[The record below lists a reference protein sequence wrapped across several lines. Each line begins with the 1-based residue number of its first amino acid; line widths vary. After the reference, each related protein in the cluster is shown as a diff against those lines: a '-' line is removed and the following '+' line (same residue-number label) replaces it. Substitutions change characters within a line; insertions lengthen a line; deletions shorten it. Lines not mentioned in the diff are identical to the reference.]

1 MEVEEEALDLP
12 TRLWQERVQGYLN
25 EVQQEP
31 LVFQERGGADYVIE
45 TNPQYVEPG
54 YFYGS
59 QYFLDRVELTSGKKP
74 SIETRLGDGYF
85 ECGLIRKQLQA
96 MAGRTILRDGCDE
109 AEQYRRLYENAL
121 AEAEA
126 LELRP
131 GVRLSKEQVASLRRD
146 MIWLEEQSL
155 EGTRV
160 LVPRVYLTESTLK
173 GLSMS
178 SANLI
183 AAQIDLKS
191 GELRNRGLIAAES
204 MKLQADGSIVNVA
217 GKLLSSGEM
226 SLLAGQNLI
235 NYSGEIVSGGTLRL
249 AGKQIASLRSKQR
262 YADARS
268 HTDVLGRERRSL
280 RLAI

>member
-1 MEVEEEALDLP
+1 
-12 TRLWQERVQGYLN
+12 
-25 EVQQEP
+25 
-31 LVFQERGGADYVIE
+31 
-45 TNPQYVEPG
+45 
-54 YFYGS
+54 
-59 QYFLDRVELTSGKKP
+59 
-74 SIETRLGDGYF
+74 
-85 ECGLIRKQLQA
+85 

-235 NYSGEIVSGGTLRL
+235 RRDCEWWHAAAGGQANSEFTFEAALCGCTEPHGRP
-249 AGKQIASLRSKQR
+249 GGASEDRCGWR
-262 YADARS
+262 FDA
-268 HTDVLGRERRSL
+268 LGRR
-280 RLAI
+280 AN